1 MKTLCLLLAFT
12 SPVLA
17 SPVVFGSSWDGDPP
31 GTFAAITGAMDFDA
45 GLPDFRA
52 GTWLISVEGGHS
64 AWYAQDVVGF
74 EGDSVCAAMANPCT
88 LGKPD
93 AFSTHATTLQVTL
106 DRPWHLWAT
115 TPSFTH
121 QTSNGPQFAFTQ
133 TSQTSWRWG
142 LEDIGN
148 GGDGD
153 YQDVIGSIQFL
164 HGPEPI
170 PTPTPQCVNC
180 EPPPTPVPEPS
191 PLLLIGV
198 GMLFL
203 ARHGRR

>member
-12 SPVLA
+12 SPALA
-17 SPVVFGSSWDGDPP
+17 GSIMFGASWDGNPP
-31 GTFAAITGAMDFDA
+31 GTFADIAGGGDFESGHA
-45 GLPDFRA
+45 DFAA
-52 GTWLISVEGGHS
+52 GTWIITVDGGYS
-64 AWYAQDVVGF
+64 AWVGRDVVGF
-74 EGDSVCAAMANPCT
+74 EGDTFCATAANPCA
-88 LGKPD
+88 LGGVG
-93 AFSTHATTLQVTL
+93 TVLQVYQ
-106 DRPWHLWAT
+106 DRPWRLWAT

-121 QTSNGPQFAFTQ
+121 LTSNGPQFAFTQ

-180 EPPPTPVPEPS
+180 DPQPTPVPEPS
-191 PLLLIGV
+191 SLWLIGV

-203 ARHGRR
+203 ARANRG